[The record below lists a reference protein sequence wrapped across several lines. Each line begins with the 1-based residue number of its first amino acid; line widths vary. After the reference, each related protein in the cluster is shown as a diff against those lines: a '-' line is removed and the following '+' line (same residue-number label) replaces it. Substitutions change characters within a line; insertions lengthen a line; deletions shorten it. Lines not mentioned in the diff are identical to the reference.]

1 MIRKQKEV
9 AQMIVGFVGA
19 GNMAGAIIRGMAA
32 GGFRGENIWV
42 YDPDEEKLSALYAD
56 CGVTICPSAESV
68 ASGVDTLVLA
78 VKPQVLPSVLPALT
92 GVLHRCRP
100 LVVSIAAGKDLAA
113 LEAMAG
119 EDLAIVRVMP
129 NINAK
134 VNESMSAFCGNAAVT
149 DGHKASVRRIFEAV
163 GEVIELEEKFF
174 SAFSVIAG
182 CSPAYTLLYIDA
194 LAQAGVK
201 YGLSKALAL
210 KIASQAVL
218 GTTRLLQETGEHPR
232 ALADQVCSPAGTTI
246 AGVCSLQDHAF
257 EAAVIAAADASLE
270 RDRQL

>member
-78 VKPQVLPSVLPALT
+78 VKPQVLPTVLPALT

-134 VNESMSAFCGNAAVT
+134 VNESMSAFCGNAAVA

-201 YGLSKALAL
+201 YGLTKALAL